1 MNPARTN
8 TTNTLFNQTVLMSG
22 ADYFG
27 DDDAI
32 NDLMDAKVPV
42 DVTKAKAEHQL
53 IKQTLEDAGITVKQL
68 PAPRD
73 CQDGVYTANWALVR
87 GGKAL
92 MARLPNKRQPE
103 EAYALQAVNKLGLKP
118 LILPAEAARFSGQGD
133 ALPCGDIVFT
143 QSPYR
148 TTVEAHPYIK
158 EMLGFREVISLQTKP
173 ARWFGFGPAKTN
185 KITGLPDSPTYDI
198 DLALSVL
205 KWPSKEGQKGLI
217 AFCPDAFKASSRKQ
231 LRAYDAIDKI
241 EVSYEEALRA
251 YALNLVST
259 GQTVIMNSGAPIFQA
274 ALEAHGLKTKA
285 LDLPELKKGGGSIR
299 CSTLTLDN

>member
-1 MNPARTN
+1 MNPIIN
-8 TTNTLFNQTVLMSG
+8 KTVLMSG

-42 DVTKAKAEHQL
+42 DVDKAKAEHAL
-53 IKQTLEDAGITVKQL
+53 IKQALEESGVTVRQI
-68 PAPRD
+68 PAPID

-92 MARLPNKRQPE
+92 LARLPNKRQPE
-103 EAYALQAVNKLGLKP
+103 EAYALQAIKELGLAP
-118 LILPAEAARFSGQGD
+118 LTLPPEVARFSGQGD

-148 TTVEAHPYIK
+148 TTREAHRHIRQ
-158 EMLGFREVISLQTKP
+158 MLGFRDVISLQTKP
-173 ARWFGFGPAKTN
+173 ARHFRFGPAKTN
-185 KITGLPDSPTYDI
+185 PITGLPDSPTYDI
-198 DLALSVL
+198 DLALAIL
-205 KWPSKEGQKGLI
+205 KWPSEGQKGLI
-217 AFCPDAFKASSRKQ
+217 AFCPDAFKRSSRKL
-231 LRAYDAIDKI
+231 LRTYDAVDKI
-241 EVSYEEALRA
+241 EVSRQEALQA

-259 GQTVIMNSGAPIFQA
+259 GETVVMNAGAPRFQA
-274 ALEAHGLKTKA
+274 ALETYGLKTIA

>member
-1 MNPARTN
+1 MNPKTN
-8 TTNTLFNQTVLMSG
+8 KTVLMSG

-32 NDLMDAKVPV
+32 NDLMDAAVPV
-42 DVTKAKAEHQL
+42 DVEKAKAEHDL
-53 IKQTLEDAGITVKQL
+53 IKQALEETGITVKQV
-68 PAPRD
+68 PAPPD

-103 EAYALQAVNKLGLKP
+103 EAYALQAIKDLGLQP
-118 LILPAEAARFSGQGD
+118 LALPPEVARFSGQGD
-133 ALPCGDIVFT
+133 ALPCGDVVFT

-148 TTVEAHPYIK
+148 TTLEAHRHIK

-173 ARWFGFGPAKTN
+173 ARHFGFGPARMN

-198 DLALSVL
+198 DLAIAVL
-205 KWPSKEGQKGLI
+205 KWPSEGQKGLI
-217 AFCPDAFKASSRKQ
+217 AFCPDVFKRSSREL
-231 LRAYDAIDKI
+231 LRAYDDADKI
-241 EVSYEEALRA
+241 EVSRQEALQA

-259 GQTVIMNSGAPIFQA
+259 GETVIMNSGAPKFQA
-274 ALEAHGLKTKA
+274 ALKAHGLKTKA

>member
-1 MNPARTN
+1 
-8 TTNTLFNQTVLMSG
+8 MSG

-32 NDLMDAKVPV
+32 NDLMDSTVPV
-42 DVTKAKAEHQL
+42 DVEQAKAEHHQ
-53 IKQTLEDAGITVKQL
+53 IKQALEAAGIKVEQT
-68 PAPRD
+68 PAPPD

-87 GGKAL
+87 SGKAL

-103 EAYALQAVNKLGLKP
+103 EAHALQAVKQLGLTP
-118 LILPAEAARFSGQGD
+118 LTLPPEVARFSGQGD

-148 TTVEAHPYIK
+148 TTANAHQYIK
-158 EMLGFREVISLQTKP
+158 DMLGFREVISLQTKP
-173 ARWFGFGPAKTN
+173 ARWFGVGPAKTN

-198 DLALSVL
+198 DLALAIL
-205 KWPSKEGQKGLI
+205 KWPSEDQKGLI
-217 AFCPDAFKASSRKQ
+217 AFCPAAFKAKSRRL
-231 LRAYDAIDKI
+231 LRAYDGVDKI
-241 EVSYEEALRA
+241 EVSHHEALTA

-259 GQTVIMNSGAPIFQA
+259 GQTVIMNSGAPKFQA
-274 ALEAHGLKTKA
+274 ALEAHGLKTVT

-299 CSTLTLDN
+299 CSTLSLDN